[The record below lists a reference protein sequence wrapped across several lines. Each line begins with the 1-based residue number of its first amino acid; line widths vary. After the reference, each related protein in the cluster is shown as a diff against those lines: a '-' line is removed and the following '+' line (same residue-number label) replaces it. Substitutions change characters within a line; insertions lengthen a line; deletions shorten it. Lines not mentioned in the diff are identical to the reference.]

1 MARSFSKNGVD
12 SCKKRNM
19 WKRGALDIIYCA
31 DPIKEEAAW
40 STESKGIPWE
50 K

>member
-1 MARSFSKNGVD
+1 MKE
-12 SCKKRNM
+12 KKHV
-19 WKRGALDIIYCA
+19 KRGALDIIYCA
-31 DPIKEEAAW
+31 YPIKEEAAW